1 MVEILV
7 AWPPNKAMQLTGPK
21 RLAADCQRRSSNSM
35 KPPYKL
41 AAALLA
47 LTAGLLAIPVV
58 GYTLENR
65 QLRAERARVLGLVH
79 IGQSITEA
87 QATLRQNGF
96 RFHGDTPTR
105 YLDYQQLLVVLGDT
119 NPSRLDTLFY
129 VLGRENPLRTQSPYA
144 SIAARLD
151 GVITGI
157 D

>member
-1 MVEILV
+1 
-7 AWPPNKAMQLTGPK
+7 
-21 RLAADCQRRSSNSM
+21 M
-35 KPPYKL
+35 KPAHKL

-65 QLRAERARVLGLVH
+65 QLRAERARVHSLVRV
-79 IGQSITEA
+79 GQGIAEA

-96 RFHGDTPTR
+96 RFQSDTPTR
-105 YLDYQQLLVVLGDT
+105 FLDYQQLLVVLGDT
-119 NPSRLDTLFY
+119 TPSRLDTLFY
-129 VLGRENPLRTQSPYA
+129 VLGRENPLRTESPYA

-151 GVITGI
+151 GVITRI